1 MLGGSLLL
9 KVLLLTSLSTYFFV
23 GLIHGELHHVIL
35 TILPYL
41 FALPSFV
48 NIFQIYSMSNLH
60 DVSWGT
66 RPEVPEVLEV
76 PAAAA
81 AAAEAPGYAARDRV
95 DDEEKGYGTA
105 TPVAL
110 RNGMYTDL
118 NDFTS
123 SLLEGTE
130 NEGPRGSL
138 RCFSCCC
145 CSSRS
150 RTTRA
155 TTRAATELISI
166 AEMQQDEQRNFMLKT
181 MALWLLMNLGLVL
194 ITSTSYAIVPQ
205 LDFMNFTMG
214 VLFSSMMIRLIGST
228 FYACSRYGQGT
239 SPWWSCCHA

>member
-9 KVLLLTSLSTYFFV
+9 KVLLLTSLSTYFFI

-66 RPEVPEVLEV
+66 RPEVPET

-81 AAAEAPGYAARDRV
+81 ASCAARSRVV

-105 TPVAL
+105 TPVTL
-110 RNGMYTDL
+110 RNGVYTDL
-118 NDFTS
+118 DDFTS

-130 NEGPRGSL
+130 NEDDSGARRSS
-138 RCFSCCC
+138 CCSSCCC
-145 CSSRS
+145 CSSSR
-150 RTTRA
+150 RTT
-155 TTRAATELISI
+155 TPATESISI

-181 MALWLLMNLGLVL
+181 MALWLLTNLGLVL

-228 FYACSRYGQGT
+228 FYACSRYGKGR